1 MGNLIGHNRK
11 YVYGCTGNGSLLWL
25 KREGVCAHL
34 AESPRPCRLLSC
46 TLWETSPPIAGV
58 PAQIGA
64 VVKRALTPG
73 TFDPI
78 TVGHLDVI
86 TRAAQLVDEVIVAVA
101 VSAKKKPLFSLEER
115 VALVKEATRDLPNV
129 RVEPFDELLVDFAR
143 RMDAQAVVK
152 GLRAITDFEY
162 EFQMTA
168 LNYQL
173 DKELETL
180 FIMSTPQHMYL
191 SSSIVR
197 EIASL
202 GGDVSQFVSPC
213 VERALQ
219 RRYAELA
226 AAEEK

>member
-1 MGNLIGHNRK
+1 M
-11 YVYGCTGNGSLLWL
+11 
-25 KREGVCAHL
+25 
-34 AESPRPCRLLSC
+34 
-46 TLWETSPPIAGV
+46 
-58 PAQIGA
+58 
-64 VVKRALTPG
+64 KRALTPG

-86 TRAAQLVDEVIVAVA
+86 TRAAQLVDEVVVAVA
-101 VSAKKKPLFSLEER
+101 VSAKKRPLLSLDER
-115 VALVKEATRDLPNV
+115 VALVREATAHLPNV
-129 RVEPFDELLVDFAR
+129 TVEPFDELLVDFAH
-143 RMDAQAVVK
+143 RMGAQAVVK

-173 DKELETL
+173 DQELETL

-202 GGDVSQFVSPC
+202 GGDVSQFVTPAAA
-213 VERALQ
+213 EALR

-226 AAEEK
+226 EAQG